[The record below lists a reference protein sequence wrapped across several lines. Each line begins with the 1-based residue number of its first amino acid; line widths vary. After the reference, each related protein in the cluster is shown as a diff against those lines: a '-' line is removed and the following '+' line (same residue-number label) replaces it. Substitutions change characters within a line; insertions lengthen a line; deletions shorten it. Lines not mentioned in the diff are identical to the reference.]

1 MSKTYIITGGAGFIG
16 SALAAHLNRT
26 GIENI
31 VIVDELR
38 SGDKWKNLV
47 NLRYADFVHKAE
59 FLRRVQEDRL
69 PSDVA
74 AIVHL
79 GACSATT
86 ERDADYLMDNNFK
99 YTRAL
104 AEYSLEKDIRF
115 IYASSGATYGRGDA
129 GYSDDDETT
138 RTLKPLNMYGY
149 SKQLMDLWA
158 LQTGV
163 ADKIAG
169 LKFFNVFGP
178 NEYHKGDMQSMV
190 SKAHR
195 QIREEGT
202 VQLFKSE
209 LPEYRDG
216 EQMRDFVYVKDCV
229 AVMDWLLQNP
239 SVGGIYNVGSGK
251 ARTWKDLMHAVFA
264 ALGKEPSIEY
274 IPLPD
279 ALRGRYQYFTEAP
292 IEKLRAAG
300 YTAPMT
306 SLEDAVRDYV
316 TNYLETSDPYLP

>member
-1 MSKTYIITGGAGFIG
+1 
-16 SALAAHLNRT
+16 
-26 GIENI
+26 
-31 VIVDELR
+31 
-38 SGDKWKNLV
+38 
-47 NLRYADFVHKAE
+47 
-59 FLRRVQEDRL
+59 
-69 PSDVA
+69 
-74 AIVHL
+74 
-79 GACSATT
+79 
-86 ERDADYLMDNNFK
+86 
-99 YTRAL
+99 
-104 AEYSLEKDIRF
+104 
-115 IYASSGATYGRGDA
+115 
-129 GYSDDDETT
+129 
-138 RTLKPLNMYGY
+138 
-149 SKQLMDLWA
+149 
-158 LQTGV
+158 
-163 ADKIAG
+163 
-169 LKFFNVFGP
+169 
-178 NEYHKGDMQSMV
+178 MV

-229 AVMDWLLQNP
+229 AVMDWLLQDP